1 MAFGLVFAYRDP
13 MNYHAAYR
21 QVGGSAFLTIVR
33 VMGGVETVLARTPIN
48 NPGKEK
54 PFQVQVT
61 FSASTIVLTSGNR
74 SVTASNAGVTPG
86 GVGLMVDGSGWYH
99 SIDNFTA
106 AP

>member
-1 MAFGLVFAYRDP
+1 

-21 QVGGSAFLTIVR
+21 EVGGSALLTIVR
-33 VMGGVETVLARTPIN
+33 VSSGVETVLAQVAVS
-48 NPGKEK
+48 NPGREK
-54 PFQVQVT
+54 TFQVQVT
-61 FSASTIVLTSGNR
+61 FSASTVVVTSGNR

-86 GVGLMVDGSGWYH
+86 GVGLMVDSGGWYH